1 MNNIYTEIETILTT
15 DKINEEY
22 ECSELSDSP
31 IISIMVSNREVTTFS
46 EDLSEDMCRAV
57 VLKYSL
63 NRLLPEFN
71 IDLSLIGYVVSGEF
85 FLFSVFQQDELVEMS
100 PSRRAS
106 FIELFNTNKDG
117 IVLRHVPVF
126 DYVLTFPGAQRALKN
141 GSKFS
146 DVSRY
151 TIQAITEQCEGISPM
166 TKLPRKGLVF
176 KSLQSN
182 YSFKCFSEATLQNMG
197 GV

>member
-46 EDLSEDMCRAV
+46 EDLSEDVCKAV

-63 NRLLPEFN
+63 DRLLPEFN

-85 FLFSVFQQDELVEMS
+85 FLFSVFQQGESVEMS

-126 DYVLTFPGAQRALKN
+126 DYVLTFPGARRALKN

-146 DVSRY
+146 DVSKY

-166 TKLPRKGLVF
+166 TKLLRKGLVF
-176 KSLQSN
+176 KSLSSP
-182 YSFKCFSEATLQNMG
+182 YSFKCYSQKTLESMG
-197 GV
+197 EN